1 MIRTLPKENKTH
13 KTIGQKVDIYTVVN
27 VFDVDV
33 NIILTVASKLTYKA
47 NWVSVYQ
54 GCSVKLLTLKCTG
67 NVS

>member
-33 NIILTVASKLTYKA
+33 NIILTVDGKLTYKA
-47 NWVSVYQ
+47 KQVVALQ
-54 GCSVKLLTLKCTG
+54 
-67 NVS
+67 